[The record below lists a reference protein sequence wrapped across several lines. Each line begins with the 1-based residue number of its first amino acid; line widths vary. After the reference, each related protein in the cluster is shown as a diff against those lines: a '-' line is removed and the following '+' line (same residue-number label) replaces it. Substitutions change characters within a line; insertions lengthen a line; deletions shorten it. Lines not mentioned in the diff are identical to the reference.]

1 MRTLLSLHKSLP
13 SPLIIVPLLGI
24 SVDVMLRLKNVKDES
39 LKQIDASVK
48 VGIRDVVDS
57 RGSCLRIE
65 RRHTIVHHRGP
76 HVKDTRPCS
85 RFCRLA

>member
-39 LKQIDASVK
+39 LKQIDASIK
-48 VGIRDVVDS
+48 VGIRDAVDS
-57 RGSCLRIE
+57 CGSCLPVE
-65 RRHTIVHHRGP
+65 RSHTTVHYRGP
-76 HVKDTRPCS
+76 HVKGTRPCS

>member
-39 LKQIDASVK
+39 LKQIDASIK
-48 VGIRDVVDS
+48 VGIRDAVDS
-57 RGSCLRIE
+57 RGLRRRIE
-65 RRHTIVHHRGP
+65 RSHTTVHYRGP
-76 HVKDTRPCS
+76 HV
-85 RFCRLA
+85 